1 VVNLTSWILYHG
13 ERTLVH
19 TEQEAGVGP
28 KASLDG
34 FGEEKHLAPV
44 GI

>member
-1 VVNLTSWILYHG
+1 MSWILYHR

-28 KASLDG
+28 IASLDG
-34 FGEEKHLAPV
+34 FGEEKPLAPAA
-44 GI
+44 I